1 MHWRDAL
8 LRLRALARRDRMDE
22 ELNDELQF
30 HLEMQ
35 ARKNQADDVGL
46 AEARRRARLQF
57 GSVERAVEQCREA
70 RGLAPLEDILQ
81 DLRYGFRILRKSP
94 VFTAA
99 AVLTLGFGIGLNTT
113 LFSVVDA
120 VALKPIPVRDSGR
133 VVRLERWFA
142 SYARGDIQYMFSHAE
157 FRFFSEHNRTFS
169 SLIEASFP
177 EQIAVSLPLNAA
189 TNRVSKAV
197 MGPPEQA
204 LAQMVSQN
212 YFSDL
217 GVVPVLGRIF
227 REDEGHTPGAD
238 PVAILSYSYWQQR
251 FGGDTSVVGKI
262 VKIGDTAFTVIGV
275 APHSFVGTGNPP
287 VLVNL
292 WTLVSM
298 QAQLLPGQ
306 DWLNQ
311 PRNYRLQVLG
321 YLSPGV
327 DMKQAQADVSV
338 LEQRFAHDHPVSDES
353 TPLARDAFRRTTT
366 TVTVQKATFFG
377 NTEDVRFKAIV
388 ALLMAIV
395 GLVLV
400 VACANLANMLLA
412 KTSGRQNEIA
422 VRLALGA
429 SRARLVRQLLTESLL
444 LALIGGGIAIVFSLW
459 GSRLLWLAVEQFAG
473 MHSAF
478 VKQIPPDAR
487 VFAYTLLMS
496 ICTGVLF
503 GLSPALRS
511 SRADLTNSLK
521 DSGTCFGQRLDR
533 SHLRGLLVAGQI
545 AISTLFLIVAGLL
558 THGLIRATSIDPGFE
573 VRRLYPIALPSS
585 NDRAKSQSLRKQT
598 LDRIALLP
606 GVENVAVTDF
616 IPLRSTWTTQVSIL
630 SENRHGAASAS
641 SNTLQTC
648 ARHVSSSFFSTL
660 GIPVVR
666 GRNFTSDES
675 RLGAAAAIVSTALAR
690 QAWGGNDPLG
700 KKIKLQ
706 TGLHEWSIF
715 EVVGVVADVR
725 STNISRL
732 DPAFVYVPTSSAQP
746 DGGEDVYPDHYYGL
760 VRISGDTRKAIAA
773 IRTTLEQTDGQL
785 RPGFSL
791 VSLQD
796 DAVQSQIVMAKTFS
810 LSAMFLAAVALL
822 LASFG
827 VYGVMA
833 FLVSQREKE
842 VGIHMALGATRTD
855 VAGLMLR
862 QGMRPVALG
871 VALGVL
877 GALGVSGLL
886 RAILMFPG
894 SVDVLFGAK
903 WFDPVT
909 FVGLASL
916 LTAIALLACY
926 LPIRRATCVEPMI
939 ALRHE

>member
-1 MHWRDAL
+1 
-8 LRLRALARRDRMDE
+8 MDE

-35 ARKNQADDVGL
+35 ARKNQTGNVGSV
-46 AEARRRARLQF
+46 EAKRRARLQF
-57 GSVERAVEQCREA
+57 GSVEWAAEECREA
-70 RGLAPLEDILQ
+70 RGLAPFEDLFQ
-81 DLRYGFRILRKSP
+81 DLRYALRILRKSP
-94 VFTAA
+94 VFTAV

-142 SYARGDIQYMFSHAE
+142 SYARGDIQYQFSDAE
-157 FRFFSEHNRTFS
+157 SRFFSDHNKTFS

-177 EQIAVSLPLNAA
+177 EQIAVSLPLDAA
-189 TNRVSKAV
+189 TSRVSKAF

-204 LAQMVSQN
+204 LAQMVSAN
-212 YFSDL
+212 YFSEL
-217 GVVPVLGRIF
+217 GVVPVAGRIF
-227 REDEGHTPGAD
+227 RADEGDTPGAD
-238 PVAILSYSYWQQR
+238 PVVVLSYSYWQQR
-251 FGGDTSVVGKI
+251 FSGDPSIIGKI
-262 VKIGDTAFTVIGV
+262 VKINDTAFTVIGV
-275 APHSFVGTGNPP
+275 APRQFVGTGNPP

-298 QAQLLPGQ
+298 QAQVLPGQ

-311 PRNYRLQVLG
+311 PRDYRLQVLG
-321 YLSPGV
+321 YLAPGAT
-327 DMKQAQADVSV
+327 MKEAEADVSV
-338 LEQRFAHDHPVSDES
+338 LEQRFAHDHPVSGEAAL
-353 TPLARDAFRRTTT
+353 PARDALTRATT
-366 TVTVQKATFFG
+366 TVTVQSATFFG
-377 NTEDVRFKAIV
+377 NTEDIRFKAIV
-388 ALLMAIV
+388 VLLMAIV

-429 SRARLVRQLLTESLL
+429 GRARLVRQLLTESLL
-444 LALIGGGIAIVFSLW
+444 LAIIGGGIAILFSIW

-478 VKQIPPDAR
+478 VKQIAPDAR

-496 ICTGVLF
+496 VCTGVLF

-511 SRADLTNSLK
+511 SRPDLTNSLK
-521 DSGTCFGQRLDR
+521 DSGTSFGQRLDR

-558 THGLIRATSIDPGFE
+558 THGLIRSTTIDPGFE
-573 VRRLYPIALPSS
+573 VRRLYPFALPYSS
-585 NDRAKSQSLRKQT
+585 DPAKSQSLRQQA

-606 GVENVAVTDF
+606 EVENVTVTDF
-616 IPLRSTWTTQVSIL
+616 IPLGSTWTTQVTIPSDK
-630 SENRHGAASAS
+630 SNAAAKTS
-641 SNTLQTC
+641 SNTLPTC

-666 GRNFTSDES
+666 GRDFTPDES
-675 RLGAAAAIVSTALAR
+675 RLGTAIALVSTALAR
-690 QAWGGNDPLG
+690 QAWGGDDPLG

-706 TGLHEWSIF
+706 TGLHEWSIL
-715 EVVGVVADVR
+715 EVVGVVGDVR

-732 DPAFVYVPTSSAQP
+732 DPAFVYVPTSSAHFDQ
-746 DGGEDVYPDHYYGL
+746 YYGL

-773 IRTTLEQTDGQL
+773 IRTTLEQTDGEL

-796 DAVQSQIVMAKTFS
+796 DAVQSQIVMAKTFTV
-810 LSAMFLAAVALL
+810 SAMFLAAVALL
-822 LASFG
+822 LASIG

-842 VGIHMALGATRTD
+842 VGIHMALGATRAD
-855 VAGLMLR
+855 VLALMLR
-862 QGMRPVALG
+862 QGMRPVAFG
-871 VALGVL
+871 VLLGVL

-886 RAILMFPG
+886 RAILIFPG
-894 SVDVLFGAK
+894 SVDVLYGAK
-903 WFDPVT
+903 WFDPLT

-916 LTAIALLACY
+916 LAVIALLACY
-926 LPIRRATCVEPMI
+926 LPARRATCVEPMI

>member
-8 LRLRALARRDRMDE
+8 LRLRALLFRRQVDDE
-22 ELNDELQF
+22 LQEELQF

-35 ARKNQADDVGL
+35 ARKNQDHNLDG
-46 AEARRRARLQF
+46 AEARRQAGLQF
-57 GSVERAVEQCREA
+57 GSFERATEECREA

-81 DLRYGFRILRKSP
+81 DLRYAFRILRKSP
-94 VFTAA
+94 VFTAV

-142 SYARGDIQYMFSHAE
+142 SYARGDIQYQFSHAE
-157 FRFFSEHNRTFS
+157 FRFFSEHNKTLS

-177 EQIAVSLPLNAA
+177 QQIAVSLPLDAA
-189 TNRVSKAV
+189 TSRVSKAV
-197 MGPPEQA
+197 MSPPEEA
-204 LAQMVSQN
+204 LAQMVSRN
-212 YFSDL
+212 YFSEL
-217 GVVPVLGRIF
+217 GVVPVVGRIF
-227 REDEGHTPGAD
+227 REDEGETPGAD
-238 PVAILSYSYWQQR
+238 PVAVLSYSYWENR
-251 FGGDTSVVGKI
+251 FGGDMSIVGKI
-262 VKIGDTAFTVIGV
+262 VKINDTAFTVIGV

-311 PRNYRLQVLG
+311 PRNYRLQALG
-321 YLSPGV
+321 YLSPGAT
-327 DMKQAQADVSV
+327 MKEAQADISV
-338 LEQRFAHDHPVSDES
+338 LEQRFSHDHPVSDE
-353 TPLARDAFRRTTT
+353 TTLPARDALTRATTA
-366 TVTVQKATFFG
+366 VTVQSATFFG
-377 NTEDVRFKAIV
+377 NTEDIRFKAIV
-388 ALLMAIV
+388 VLLMTIV

-429 SRARLVRQLLTESLL
+429 SRERLVRQLLTESLL
-444 LALIGGGIAIVFSLW
+444 LAIVGGGIAILFSLW

-478 VKQIPPDAR
+478 VKQIAPDAR

-496 ICTGVLF
+496 VCTGVLF

-511 SRADLTNSLK
+511 SRPDLTNSLK
-521 DSGTCFGQRLDR
+521 DSGTSFGQRLDR

-558 THGLIRATSIDPGFE
+558 THGLIRSTTIDPGFE

-585 NDRAKSQSLRKQT
+585 SDRAKSQSLRQQA

-606 GVENVAVTDF
+606 EVENVTVTDF
-616 IPLRSTWTTQVSIL
+616 IPLRSTWTTQVSIP
-630 SENRHGAASAS
+630 SENRNGAAKAS

-666 GRNFTSDES
+666 GRDFTPDES
-675 RLGAAAAIVSTALAR
+675 RLGTAVAIVSTALAR
-690 QAWGGNDPLG
+690 QAWGSDDPVG

-732 DPAFVYVPTSSAQP
+732 DPAFVYVSTSSAHL
-746 DGGEDVYPDHYYGL
+746 DGGEGLYRDQYYGL

-773 IRTTLEQTDGQL
+773 IRTTLEQTDGRL

-796 DAVQSQIVMAKTFS
+796 DAVQSQIVMAKTFT

-822 LASFG
+822 LASIG

-842 VGIHMALGATRTD
+842 VGIHMALGATPTD
-855 VAGLMLR
+855 VMGLMLR

-871 VALGVL
+871 VVLGVL

-886 RAILMFPG
+886 RAILIFPG
-894 SVDVLFGAK
+894 SVDVLYGAK

-926 LPIRRATCVEPMI
+926 LPARRATCVEPMI